1 MRRKTK
7 KIVKQFF
14 ATDYNRV
21 GLKYGL
27 STGSTMLNL
36 ACSDNPSYGFIKGGY
51 YLIVGDSKSG
61 KTWLSLSCMAE
72 AARNSRFANYRFI
85 HENGEGGAMMN
96 LEKFFGEK
104 MASRIEPPE
113 IDKQGNAVH
122 SYFLEDFYYHVN
134 DALQR
139 EQPFIYVQDSA
150 DVLTSHAEEKK
161 FNEQRLAH
169 RRGKTPAGKMT
180 DGKAAINSQDL
191 RRLLTPLRRTGSIL
205 IIINQT
211 RANLGFGYAEKTQS
225 GGKALTFYAG
235 IVMWSSV
242 KGKIIK
248 TIKGKPRQ
256 IGTYCDVRIQK
267 NRITGKDRRVIVPIY
282 WSCGI
287 DDIGACVDFLV
298 DENHWTKPK
307 GSNIITAPDLD
318 LKGKRE
324 SLIRIIEHRGLERDV
339 RETVAEVWGEIE
351 SACKIKRK
359 PRYA

>member
-1 MRRKTK
+1 MHRKTK
-7 KIVKQFF
+7 KLIKQFL
-14 ATDYNRV
+14 ATDHNRV
-21 GLKYGL
+21 GPKYGL

-51 YLIVGDSKSG
+51 YLIVGDSRSG

-72 AARNSRFANYRFI
+72 AANNLQFKDYRFI
-85 HENGEGGAMMN
+85 YDNGEGGAMMN
-96 LEKFFGEK
+96 LEKFFGKK

-113 IDKQGNAVH
+113 IDKRGNAVH

-134 DALQR
+134 DALKK

-161 FNEQRLAH
+161 FNEQKTAH
-169 RRGKTPAGKMT
+169 RKGKTPPGKMT
-180 DGKAAINSQDL
+180 DGKAAVNSQDL
-191 RRLLTPLRRTGSIL
+191 RQLITPLRQTGSIL

-211 RANLGFGYAEKTQS
+211 RSNLGFGYAEKTQS
-225 GGKALTFYAG
+225 GGKALTFYAQ

-248 TIKGKPRQ
+248 SIKGKPRQ
-256 IGTYCDVRIQK
+256 IGTYCEVRIQK

-298 DENHWTKPK
+298 DENHWNQNGNT
-307 GSNIITAPDLD
+307 IEATELD
-318 LKGKRE
+318 LAKTRE
-324 SLIRIIEHRGLERDV
+324 PLIRTIEHKGLERDL
-339 RETVAEVWGEIE
+339 REIVADVWAEIE
-351 SACKIKRK
+351 SACEIKRK
-359 PRYA
+359 PRYE